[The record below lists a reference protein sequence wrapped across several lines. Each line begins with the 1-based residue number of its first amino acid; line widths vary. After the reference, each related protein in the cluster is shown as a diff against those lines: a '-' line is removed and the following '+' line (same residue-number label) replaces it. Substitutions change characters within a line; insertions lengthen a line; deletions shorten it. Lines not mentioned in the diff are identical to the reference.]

1 MAANFNMDSYE
12 TVKQRKKRFYSEY
25 PNGRITVDLCS
36 RDSIEDYALF
46 KASVFLSPE
55 EQEKGL
61 ARGIGFALELRD
73 KELKK
78 TNSGKQY
85 ESVNYTSWTE
95 NCEESAVGRALD
107 NAGFFSDPKC
117 SREEIEKAQRIFKVA
132 SKNIQDKVPDRNLQ
146 GSGGDYVIPFG
157 NAQGKKVSSI
167 SKEELEKM
175 LKWCE
180 GKTGAA
186 LTLKKEIE
194 SFLK

>member
-1 MAANFNMDSYE
+1 MAANFDLNSYE
-12 TVKQRKKRFYSEY
+12 TVKQRKKRFYTEY

-117 SREEIEKAQRIFKVA
+117 SREEMEKAQRMARI
-132 SKNIQDKVPDRNLQ
+132 PDRSSQ
-146 GSGGDYVIPFG
+146 GSAGDYVVPFG
-157 NAQGKKVSSI
+157 KAEGKKVSSI
-167 SKEELEKM
+167 SKEELDKM

-186 LTLKKEIE
+186 LTLKREIE
-194 SFLK
+194 SYLK